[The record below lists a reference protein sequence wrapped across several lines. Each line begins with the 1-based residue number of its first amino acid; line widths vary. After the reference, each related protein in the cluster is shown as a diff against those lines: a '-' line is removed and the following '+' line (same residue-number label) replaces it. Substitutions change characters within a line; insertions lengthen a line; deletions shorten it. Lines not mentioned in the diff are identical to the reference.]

1 MVRGVGVIGA
11 GPGVR
16 ALHLPTLSRLA
27 GDFAVVHISDA
38 GSGQAAGLA
47 EQLGARASTDIAD
60 LLADP
65 AVAVVAICSPPALH
79 SSHILASVAA
89 GAKAVLCEKPI
100 ALTSA
105 DAEAVVDAC
114 RAAGSVLVVGTNH
127 LFDPAWGRAKHHLDL
142 GGGPIHAVSV
152 TLALPPNGRYHE
164 LVTESVTELA
174 AASKAPHRSPDWS
187 DAAVAASIVRQLVLG
202 LGIHDLPALRDIV
215 PSLDE
220 VVYARPLP
228 PLGYAIGA
236 RGGDTLVTLVAVMLP
251 DGADAL
257 WRMSIGTSLDRL
269 DVDFPPAFVHAG
281 SARARVSA
289 PDARI
294 TDYPPDRDDGY
305 VAEWR
310 ALAGLL
316 DEGRSVEYDGILE
329 DALYAVRLADAA
341 HAAVLEG
348 YAR

>member
-16 ALHLPTLSRLA
+16 ALHLPTLARLP
-27 GDFAVVHISDA
+27 GNFAVVHISDS
-38 GSGQAAGLA
+38 GSGRAIELA
-47 EQLGARASTDIAD
+47 EQLHAQASTGIAE

-65 AVAVVAICSPPALH
+65 EVDVVAICSPPALH

-89 GAKAVLCEKPI
+89 GVKAVLCEKPI
-100 ALTSA
+100 ALTGS
-105 DAEAVVDAC
+105 DAEAVVEAC
-114 RAAGSVLVVGTNH
+114 RAAGTVLVVGTNH
-127 LFDPAWGRAKHHLDL
+127 LFDPAWGRAKHHLDG
-142 GGGPIHAVSV
+142 GGGPVHTVSV
-152 TLALPPNGRYHE
+152 TLALPPNARYHD
-164 LVTESVTELA
+164 LVTELGDGS
-174 AASKAPHRSPDWS
+174 APSHRAPDWS

-228 PLGYAIGA
+228 PLGYAIGV
-236 RGGDTLVTLVAVMLP
+236 RGGDTLVTLTAVMLP

-269 DVDFPPAFVHAG
+269 DVEFPPGFVHAG

-289 PDARI
+289 PDGRV
-294 TDYPPDRDDGY
+294 TEYPPAQDDGY
-305 VAEWR
+305 IAEWR
-310 ALAGLL
+310 ALAAVL
-316 DEGRSVEYDGILE
+316 DEGRSVEYDDILE

-341 HAAVLEG
+341 HAAVLDG